1 MFHVKFFICL
11 LWQSR
16 HSSLPP
22 PSLPGSRTAAGN
34 LLLYTSPTPKPL
46 VTITMA
52 QETFPIDLG
61 KLKPL
66 KLDPTVTA
74 LSEDDKATLRHNIQL
89 CRDAVIFFTALA
101 GAKGLSGHSGGA
113 YDTVPEVMII
123 RAFIAHGAPIVPV
136 FYDEAGHRVATQYLL
151 SVLNGAMPAERLLHY
166 REYQSGLPGHPEKML
181 TPGVEFSSG
190 RLGHMWAFCNG
201 VAMGNPGK
209 AVVMLGSDGSQMEGD
224 NAEAARL
231 AVGKGLNIKVLIDD
245 NNVTIAGHPQEYMAG
260 YDLTRTLSGYGLMT
274 ETTMGEDLDALY
286 VDLCRVF
293 NNQIPHA
300 LVIKRP
306 MAPGIVGAE
315 GSPHA
320 HEVLKAEVAIAY
332 LEKRGGY
339 GEAIAMLKAAKPEKS
354 PLTYRGS
361 SGVGKNRD
369 DFGKLVNEKLDAM
382 DEATRVATVRVF
394 DNDLEGSCGLHHI
407 RKKYPQ
413 VFVRG
418 GIMERGNFSAA
429 AGFGSSAGRQGIFAT
444 FSAFLEMCI
453 SEITMARLNF
463 SNVLAHFSHSGV
475 DEMADNTC
483 HFGINGMF
491 ADGGVKPGHGE
502 DTTRLYFP
510 ADQFQFAACVKR
522 IFDDPGL
529 RFLFSTRAAVP
540 DILGEDGKPFYQGK
554 AFEPG
559 KDDVIRKPGDGGG
572 YVVAVG
578 EAVYRALDAVIGLKE
593 QGVDVGLVN
602 KATLNVV
609 DESMM
614 RTLAKAPWV
623 LVVEGWNYKTGL
635 GSRFG
640 DYLLAYG
647 FKGRYDHLGTHL
659 EGSGGLWQQM
669 GYQGMDPA
677 GIGAAIGKLAGR
689 S

>member
-1 MFHVKFFICL
+1 M
-11 LWQSR
+11 
-16 HSSLPP
+16 
-22 PSLPGSRTAAGN
+22 N
-34 LLLYTSPTPKPL
+34 
-46 VTITMA
+46 
-52 QETFPIDLG
+52 QETFPIDLTR
-61 KLKPL
+61 LQAL
-66 KLDPTVTA
+66 KLDPAVPS
-74 LSEDDKATLRHNIQL
+74 LSDEQRASLRHNIQL
-89 CRDAVIFFTALA
+89 CRDAIVFFTALA
-101 GAKGLSGHSGGA
+101 GAKGLSGHTGGA
-113 YDTVPEVMII
+113 YDTVPELTII
-123 RAFIAHGAPIVPV
+123 RAFIANGAPIVPV

-166 REYQSGLPGHPEKML
+166 REYDSGLPGHPEKML

-190 RLGHMWAFCNG
+190 RLGHLWAFCNG
-201 VAMGNPGK
+201 VALANPGK
-209 AVVMLGSDGSQMEGD
+209 SVVMLGSDGSQMEGD

-231 AVGKGLNIKVLIDD
+231 SVGKQINIKVLIDD

-260 YDLTRTLSGYGLMT
+260 YDLTRTLSGYGLTT

-286 VDLCRVF
+286 VDLCRAF
-293 NNQIPHA
+293 RDPIPHA

-306 MAPGIVGAE
+306 MAPGIEGAQ

-320 HEVLKAEVAIAY
+320 HEVLKTDVAVKY
-332 LEKRGGY
+332 LETRGNY
-339 GEAIAMLKAAKPEKS
+339 EQAIEMLKAAKPEKN
-354 PLTYRGS
+354 PLTFRGS
-361 SGVGKNRD
+361 SGVGRNRD
-369 DFGKLVNEKLDAM
+369 DFGKIINDLLDGM
-382 DEATRVATVRVF
+382 EETKRVATVRVF

-407 RKKYPQ
+407 RKKHPE

-429 AGFGSSAGRQGIFAT
+429 AGFGSSEGRQGIFAT
-444 FSAFLEMCI
+444 FSAFLEMCV

-475 DEMADNTC
+475 DDMADNTC

-491 ADGGVKPGHGE
+491 ADGGVKPGHSE

-510 ADQFQFAACVKR
+510 ADQHQFAACVRR
-522 IFDDPGL
+522 IFHDPGL
-529 RFLFSTRAAVP
+529 RFLFSTRSTVP
-540 DILGEDGKPFYQGK
+540 DLLTEDGKPFYQGK

-559 KDDVIRKPGDGGG
+559 KDDVIRPAKTGGG

-578 EAVYRALDAVIGLKE
+578 ETVYRALDAVIGLRD
-593 QGVDVGLVN
+593 QGIDVGLVN

-609 DESMM
+609 DQSMM
-614 RTLAKAPWV
+614 QMLAKAPFV
-623 LVVEGWNYKTGL
+623 LVVEGWNVKTGL

-640 DYLLAYG
+640 SLLLQQG
-647 FKGRYDHLGTHL
+647 FKGKYDHLGTHL

-669 GYQGMDPA
+669 GYQGLDSA
-677 GIGAAIGKLAGR
+677 GIAAAIQKLNR

>member
-1 MFHVKFFICL
+1 
-11 LWQSR
+11 
-16 HSSLPP
+16 
-22 PSLPGSRTAAGN
+22 
-34 LLLYTSPTPKPL
+34 
-46 VTITMA
+46 MA

-66 KLDPTVTA
+66 KLDPKVTS
-74 LSEDDKATLRHNIQL
+74 LSDEAKATLRFNIQL
-89 CRDAVIFFTALA
+89 CRDAIVFFTSLA

-113 YDTVPEVMII
+113 YDTVPEMTII
-123 RAFIAHGAPIVPV
+123 RAFIANGAPIVPV

-166 REYQSGLPGHPEKML
+166 REYNSGLPGHPEKLL

-201 VAMGNPGK
+201 VAMANPGK

-231 AVGKGLNIKVLIDD
+231 AVGQGLNIKVLLDD
-245 NNVTIAGHPQEYMAG
+245 NNVTIAGHPQDYMPG
-260 YDLTRTLSGYGLMT
+260 YDLTRTLSGYGLTT

-286 VDLCRVF
+286 IDLCRAF
-293 NNQIPHA
+293 SSPIPHA
-300 LVIKRP
+300 LIVKRP
-306 MAPGIVGAE
+306 MAPGIAGAE

-320 HEVLKAEVAIAY
+320 HEVLKTEVAIAY

-339 GEAIAMLKAAKPEKS
+339 EQAITMLKAAKPEKS

-369 DFGKLVNEKLDAM
+369 DFGKLINEMLDGM
-382 DEATRVATVRVF
+382 DDARRVETVRVF

-429 AGFGSSAGRQGIFAT
+429 AGFGASKGKQGIFAT

-491 ADGGVKPGHGE
+491 ADGGVKPGHGD

-510 ADQFQFAACVKR
+510 ADQHQFAACVKR
-522 IFDDPGL
+522 IFNDPGL
-529 RFLFSTRAAVP
+529 RFLFSTRAPVP
-540 DILGEDGKPFYQGK
+540 DLLGEDGKPIYQGK

-559 KDDVIRKPGDGGG
+559 KDDLIRKPKDGSG
-572 YVVAVG
+572 YVVSYG

-593 QGVDVGLVN
+593 KGVDVGLVN

-609 DESMM
+609 DDAMM

-623 LVVEGWNYKTGL
+623 LVVEGWNVKTGL
-635 GSRFG
+635 GSRFA
-640 DYLLAYG
+640 DYLLRAG
-647 FKGRYDHLGTHL
+647 FKGKYDHLGTHL

-677 GIGAAIGKLAGR
+677 GITAAINKLL
-689 S
+689 